1 MNSSARGARG
11 ERPAHKIHNTRE
23 SILVIRRDNIGDLVL
38 TTPLIRVLRTA
49 RPSAWI
55 AALVNTYN
63 APVLDGNPD
72 LDAVYAYDKAKHQP
86 DRHRFAVFADTAKL
100 LFTLRRQ
107 QIDHVILAGPGA
119 QRRAYALARW
129 IKPRGITGFV
139 TADFAPAGITV
150 PVAYGDGTQLHEA
163 QDVLRLL
170 APCGV
175 PVSDP
180 PCRVYADAAGVA
192 VWRTRIAQA
201 MAGEIENSVADG
213 VANSAAASAVAS
225 IAESTVGS
233 APLIAIHI
241 SARRVKQR
249 WPAAHFAS
257 TMQRLQQRHG
267 ARFLLLWSPGAVDE
281 ARHPGDDAR
290 AREVIAA
297 LPPAF
302 PVAACPTHALSDL
315 IAVLSLVD
323 AVICADGGAMHLA
336 AGLGK
341 PLVALF
347 GDSPVAR
354 WRPWGVVHEIV
365 QAPEGDVAEI
375 KVSDV
380 VSAYERLVPKVLAG

>member
-100 LFTLRRQ
+100 LFRLRRQ
-107 QIDHVILAGPGA
+107 QIDQVILAGPGA
-119 QRRAYALARW
+119 QRQAYALARW

-150 PVAYGDGTQLHEA
+150 PVAYGDGAQLHEA
-163 QDVLRLL
+163 QDGLRLFAL
-170 APCGV
+170 CGAPA
-175 PVSDP
+175 SDP

-192 VWRTRIAQA
+192 VWRARIAQA
-201 MAGEIENSVADG
+201 MAGKIENSVA
-213 VANSAAASAVAS
+213 ASTA
-225 IAESTVGS
+225 GS

-249 WPAAHFAS
+249 WPATHFAS

-380 VSAYERLVPKVLAG
+380 VSAYERLVPTILAG

>member
-100 LFTLRRQ
+100 LFRLRRQ
-107 QIDHVILAGPGA
+107 QIDQVILAGPGA
-119 QRRAYALARW
+119 QRQAYALARW

-150 PVAYGDGTQLHEA
+150 PVAYGDGAQLHEA
-163 QDVLRLL
+163 QDGLRLFAL
-170 APCGV
+170 CGAPA
-175 PVSDP
+175 SDP

-192 VWRTRIAQA
+192 VWRARIAQA
-201 MAGEIENSVADG
+201 MAGKIENSVADSVANS
-213 VANSAAASAVAS
+213 VANSAADSTAASTA
-225 IAESTVGS
+225 GS

-249 WPAAHFAS
+249 WPATHFAS

-380 VSAYERLVPKVLAG
+380 VSAYERLAPKVLAG

>member
-100 LFTLRRQ
+100 LFRLRRQ
-107 QIDHVILAGPGA
+107 QIDQVILAGPGA
-119 QRRAYALARW
+119 QRQAYALARW

-150 PVAYGDGTQLHEA
+150 PVAYGDGAQLHEA
-163 QDVLRLL
+163 QDGLRLFAL
-170 APCGV
+170 CGAPA
-175 PVSDP
+175 SDP

-192 VWRTRIAQA
+192 VWRARIAQA
-201 MAGEIENSVADG
+201 MAGKIENSVADS
-213 VANSAAASAVAS
+213 VANSAAASTA
-225 IAESTVGS
+225 GS

-249 WPAAHFAS
+249 WPATHFAS

-267 ARFLLLWSPGAVDE
+267 ARFLLCWSPGAVDE